1 MEVECG
7 LPFCFKCKCF
17 PKVMDY
23 PPFEHVVEVVDDPL
37 LVEVL
42 IYIFL
47 GHVYFKRKNNFV
59 HGRSF
64 VALRH
69 MQ

>member
-1 MEVECG
+1 
-7 LPFCFKCKCF
+7 
-17 PKVMDY
+17 MDY